1 MIIDA
6 HAHLTAISG
15 SPEERVDYLLRFADR
30 MNISRICLSLGP
42 RLNQQPT
49 SEQIQADNE
58 FLMQA
63 IEHRPERVIG
73 FCYVSPAH
81 PETSLAEMERWVVAG
96 PMRGLKAWVCRRC
109 TDAGM
114 APIAQRAGELGV
126 PLLQHTWR
134 KTTGNYPGESSPT
147 DLAQLAAQHPQT
159 QFIMAHSGGD
169 WEWGIRAVRHV
180 PNVVVDLCGSDPEYG
195 QVQMAVRVLGY
206 ERVVWG
212 SDAAGRSFASQL
224 AKVYGA
230 DLPTEAREAILGL
243 NIARMIDLD

>member
-6 HAHLTAISG
+6 HTHLFGLSDSA
-15 SPEERVDYLLRFADR
+15 EQRVDYLLRFADKMEIGR
-30 MNISRICLSLGP
+30 LCLSMGP
-42 RLNQQPT
+42 KPIETPT
-49 SEQIQADNE
+49 AEQIRQANE
-58 FLMQA
+58 FVMRA
-63 IEHRPERVIG
+63 VEHRPDRAIG

-81 PETSLAEMERWVVAG
+81 PETSLAEMERWVAQG

-109 TDAGM
+109 TDPGM
-114 APIAQRAGELGV
+114 VPIVQRAAQLGV

-134 KTTGNYPGESSPT
+134 QITGNMPGESYPT
-147 DLAQLAAQHPQT
+147 DLAQLAAEHPRT
-159 QFIMAHSGGD
+159 QFIMAHCGGD
-169 WEWGIRAVRHV
+169 WEVGIRAVRDV
-180 PNVVVDLCGSDPEYG
+180 PNVAVDLCGGDPEYG

-230 DLPTEAREAILGL
+230 DLSPPAREAILGL
-243 NIARMIDLD
+243 NIARMMGLD